1 MKNYKHWLTCYYLL
15 SDIVAALLAWLLFFI
30 FRKYN
35 VDHELF
41 SHFYTSVLQD
51 RNLWLGMAFCP
62 IYWFMLHLFFGYY
75 HNICRKSRIKELGN
89 TIGVSLIGALFFF
102 FIFILDDIVNTPYD
116 YLKYFAVLFSFQFVL
131 TYIPRALMTTHVNR
145 QVHNGIIGFRTL
157 IIGCDAVAKSTY
169 ESVLKQNIRSGNF
182 ILGYVKLP
190 DSMEDELEGILPCV
204 GNIEQ
209 LRQLIEEMQIEEIIL
224 AIHNG
229 QRKHIETIL
238 SSSRDI
244 SGLTLSILPQTQD
257 YLMGTIKLSSVF
269 NEPLISIDSEYMS
282 PSQRYLKRILDII
295 VSVIAIILLIPVY
308 LFLAIGVKCSSKGP
322 IFYKQE
328 RIGYKGKPFNI
339 IKFRS
344 MYIDAE
350 KDGPMLSSENDTRI
364 TPFGKMM
371 RKSRLDEF
379 PQFVNV
385 LKGDM
390 SLVGPRPERQYYINK
405 IVEKAPY
412 YKLLLGVK
420 PGITSWGQVKFGYAE
435 TVEEMIERMRFDL
448 LYLENMSIQ
457 MDIKILIYTVLIV
470 LKKEGK

>member
-15 SDIVAALLAWLLFFI
+15 ADIVAALLAWLLFFI

-35 VDHELF
+35 VDYELF
-41 SHFYTSVLQD
+41 RHFSTSVLQD
-51 RNLWLGMAFCP
+51 RNLWLGMVFCP
-62 IYWFMLHLFFGYY
+62 IYWFILHLFFGYY
-75 HNICRKSRIKELGN
+75 HNICRKSRIKELGS
-89 TIGVSLIGALFFF
+89 TLGVSLLGALLFF

-116 YLKYFAVLFSFQFVL
+116 YLKYFAILFLLQFVL

-157 IIGCDAVAKSTY
+157 IIGCDSVAKSTY

-190 DSMEDELEGILPCV
+190 DTTEDELEGILPCV

-209 LRQLIEEMQIEEIIL
+209 LHQLIEEMQIEEIIL

-282 PSQRYLKRILDII
+282 PSQRHLKRILDII
-295 VSVIAIILLIPVY
+295 VSGIAVILLIPAY

-322 IFYKQE
+322 ILYKQE

-350 KDGPMLSSENDTRI
+350 KDGPMLSSEDDPRI

-379 PQFVNV
+379 PQFINV

-435 TVEEMIERMRFDL
+435 TVDEMIERMRFDL